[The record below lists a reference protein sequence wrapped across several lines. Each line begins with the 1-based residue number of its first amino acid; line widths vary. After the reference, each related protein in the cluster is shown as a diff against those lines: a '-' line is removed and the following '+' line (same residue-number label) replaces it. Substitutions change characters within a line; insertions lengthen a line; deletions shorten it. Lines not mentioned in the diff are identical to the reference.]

1 MERFL
6 TLTAKIPL
14 LLLISMSAI
23 AAVAGEYIAKRW
35 SLNPSPGQFASAV
48 ALYACAGALFIPC
61 LLREQLIVVGLLYD
75 ILNNSSFLLLGFLV
89 FHERLSR
96 LQIVGACFGIVSLLF
111 FIAAE
116 TMEK

>member
-6 TLTAKIPL
+6 TVTAKIPL

-23 AAVAGEYIAKRW
+23 TAVAGEYTAKRW
-35 SLNPSPGQFASAV
+35 SLHPSPGQFAFAV
-48 ALYACAGALFIPC
+48 VLYACAGALFLPC

-89 FHERLSR
+89 FHERLSP
-96 LQIVGACFGIVSLLF
+96 LQIIGACFGVVSLLF

>member
-23 AAVAGEYIAKRW
+23 TAVAGEYTAKRW
-35 SLNPSPGQFASAV
+35 SLHPSPGQFAFAV
-48 ALYACAGALFIPC
+48 VLYACAGALFLPC

-89 FHERLSR
+89 FHERLSP
-96 LQIVGACFGIVSLLF
+96 LQIIGACFGVVSLLF